1 MADASL
7 IGTQLGST
15 TFPVDRSKV
24 REFALSLDDHDPIY
38 QDAAAARAAGF
49 GAIPAPPTF
58 VVSSAHWRADDDMFG
73 ALGLDLRRV
82 LHGECGWEYFAPVFV
97 GDELTETR
105 GVSNVTS
112 REGKRGGT
120 MTIVTIETDFTNQR
134 DELVVRQT
142 DVLIETGG
150 STQ

>member
-1 MADASL
+1 M
-7 IGTQLGST
+7 
-15 TFPVDRSKV
+15 
-24 REFALSLDDHDPIY
+24 
-38 QDAAAARAAGF
+38 
-49 GAIPAPPTF
+49 
-58 VVSSAHWRADDDMFG
+58 
-73 ALGLDLRRV
+73 
-82 LHGECGWEYFAPVFV
+82 FV

-105 GVSNVTS
+105 RVSNVTS
-112 REGKRGGT
+112 REGKRGGI

>member
-1 MADASL
+1 MADPSL
-7 IGTQLGST
+7 VGTHLGTT

-24 REFALSLDDHDPIY
+24 REFALSLDDHNPVY
-38 QDAAAARAAGF
+38 QDAAAAHAAGF

-58 VVSSAHWRADDDMFG
+58 VVSSAHWRSDADMLS

-82 LHGECGWEYFAPVFV
+82 LHGECGWEYFAPVLV

-105 GVSNVTS
+105 RVSDVTS

-120 MTIVTIETDFTNQR
+120 MTMVTIKTDFTNQR

-150 STQ
+150 SQ

>member
-1 MADASL
+1 MADPSL
-7 IGTQLGST
+7 VGTHLGTT
-15 TFPVDRSKV
+15 TFPIDRSKV
-24 REFALSLDDHDPIY
+24 REFALSLDDHDPVY

-49 GAIPAPPTF
+49 AAIPAPPTF
-58 VVSSAHWRADDDMFG
+58 VVSSAHWRDDDMFG

-82 LHGECGWEYFAPVFV
+82 LHGECGWEYFTPVLV

-105 GVSNVTS
+105 RVSNVT
-112 REGKRGGT
+112 RRKGKRGGT
-120 MTIVTIETDFTNQR
+120 MTMVTIETDFTNQR

-150 STQ
+150 AE

>member
-1 MADASL
+1 MIA
-7 IGTQLGST
+7 
-15 TFPVDRSKV
+15 
-24 REFALSLDDHDPIY
+24 
-38 QDAAAARAAGF
+38 
-49 GAIPAPPTF
+49 
-58 VVSSAHWRADDDMFG
+58 

-82 LHGECGWEYFAPVFV
+82 LHGECRWEYFEPVLV

-105 GVSNVTS
+105 RVSDVTR

-120 MTIVTIETDFTNQR
+120 MTMITIETDFTNQR